1 MKKLSPGAYR
11 RLAVIVLCRLP
22 CTHKCANSRFVT
34 ILSMITGLPSAHT
47 IPSSWYT
54 DPQFLLSEKEKI
66 FWHTWQPAGHAAKV
80 ASPGSYLSAEIL
92 GEPCAIVRGN
102 DRILRAFSNVCRHR
116 ASTILNGNGCAK
128 SLRCPYH
135 GWTYSLDGALLI
147 APEFEGVE
155 NWNRSEVRLPSMRVE
170 EWGPF
175 IFVNAD
181 SQATALNEVLGDI
194 PDQIAAI
201 GCPVNRLRFSC
212 RRDYLINCNWKVYID
227 NYLEGYH
234 LPAAHPSL
242 FRELDYNQYRVD
254 TFRYYSSQYAPI
266 RPPRPG
272 RDEARRYASSNGAER
287 ALYFWIFPNFM
298 LNVYPDNLSSNI
310 ILPLNH
316 DKTLTIF
323 EWFTYAQAGGTTD
336 ISAETIAFSDEIQ
349 QEDIRICENVQK
361 GLASRSYDRGRY
373 SVKRENGVHH
383 FHCLVEEFLSGSG
396 I

>member
-1 MKKLSPGAYR
+1 MIRGLS
-11 RLAVIVLCRLP
+11 
-22 CTHKCANSRFVT
+22 
-34 ILSMITGLPSAHT
+34 SAQT

-54 DPQFLLSEKEKI
+54 DGQVLLTEKEKI
-66 FWHTWQPAGHAAKV
+66 FWRTWQPVGHAAKV
-80 ASPGSYLSAEIL
+80 AEAGSYLAVEIM

-102 DRILRAFSNVCRHR
+102 DGVLRAFSNVCRHR
-116 ASTILNGNGCAK
+116 ASTILDGSGCAK

-135 GWTYSLDGALLI
+135 GWTYSLDGALLV

-155 NWNRSEVRLPSMRVE
+155 NWERSEVRLPAMRVE

-175 IFVNAD
+175 VLVNVD
-181 SQATALNEVLGDI
+181 SQATALREVLGKI
-194 PDQIAAI
+194 PGEVAAL
-201 GCPVNRLRFSC
+201 GCPVDQLHFSY
-212 RRDYLINCNWKVYID
+212 RRDYLIHCNWKVYID

-242 FRELDYNQYRVD
+242 FRELDYNEYRVD

-266 RPPRPG
+266 RAPRPG
-272 RDEARRYASSNGAER
+272 RDEERRYSAAEGDDR

-310 ILPLNH
+310 ILPVGH
-316 DKTLTIF
+316 DQTLTIF
-323 EWFTYAQAGGTTD
+323 EWFTYPKEGGTKE
-336 ISAETIAFSDEIQ
+336 ISAETVAFSDEIQ

-383 FHCLVEEFLSGSG
+383 FHGLLEEFLEGAAG
-396 I
+396 